1 MIKKLQIV
9 DVSGNFKCEDVKI
22 SYMEG
27 MPEITGINANAIIQN
42 SKVSFDISSGNS
54 SNLEVIS
61 GFVDLYNLDT
71 DNERAKINLNINSG
85 NNYIV
90 EYLKLTDIDPNNYN
104 KLNDIFGNVD
114 LNLELNFPLLVD
126 LKADEINYSAN
137 AKIINGNYK
146 LLNNGYEIE
155 DLGN

>member
-1 MIKKLQIV
+1 MNSTFFWMNENSIGILKNIILEVDFNIYDKKIQIV

-61 GFVDLYNLDT
+61 GFVNLYNLDT
-71 DNERAKINLNINSG
+71 DNEKG
-85 NNYIV
+85 
-90 EYLKLTDIDPNNYN
+90 KD
-104 KLNDIFGNVD
+104 KF
-114 LNLELNFPLLVD
+114 
-126 LKADEINYSAN
+126 K
-137 AKIINGNYK
+137 YK
-146 LLNNGYEIE
+146 FWE
-155 DLGN
+155 